1 MSIRLSALRPLAAT
15 LLIALALLGLSAC
28 GAPASAAPLQ
38 QSDPR
43 AEDVVM
49 HQFALFNAGMASGD
63 FSAFDQVF
71 APDATLTTSNFTGAT
86 TVHQGLP
93 AIIAYYQAFQ
103 AAHPLCRWTN
113 DSLRSLSESVV
124 LAYDHA
130 CSPPQ
135 SVAGRCVHIFVV
147 HAGLIESYDWI
158 TFYPGKP

>member
-1 MSIRLSALRPLAAT
+1 MATRLLRLRSLAAT
-15 LLIALALLGLSAC
+15 LLPGVLLLGLAAC
-28 GAPASAAPLQ
+28 ATASAAPVQ
-38 QSDPR
+38 RHDTR

-49 HQFALFNAGMASGD
+49 QQFALFNAGMASGD
-63 FSAFDQVF
+63 FAAFDQVF
-71 APDATLTTSNFTGAT
+71 APDATLTTSNFAGVT
-86 TVHQGLP
+86 TVHQGLTE
-93 AIIAYYQAFQ
+93 IIAYYQAFQ

-147 HAGLIESYDWI
+147 HAGLIESYDWV

>member
-1 MSIRLSALRPLAAT
+1 MNARLLRDRPLAST
-15 LLIALALLGLSAC
+15 LLVGLLLMGLAGCAT
-28 GAPASAAPLQ
+28 ASAAPAAPR
-38 QSDPR
+38 DTR
-43 AEDVVM
+43 AEAVVTQ
-49 HQFALFNAGMASGD
+49 QFVLFNAGMASGD
-63 FSAFDQVF
+63 FAAFDQVF
-71 APDATLTTSNFTGAT
+71 APDATLTTSNPAGVT

-93 AIIAYYQAFQ
+93 QIIAYYQAFQ

-147 HAGLIESYDWI
+147 HAGLIESYDWV

>member
-1 MSIRLSALRPLAAT
+1 MFTRLSQFRAVAAT
-15 LLIALALLGLSAC
+15 LLTGVLLLGLAAC
-28 GAPASAAPLQ
+28 ATASAAAVQPH
-38 QSDPR
+38 DTR

-63 FSAFDQVF
+63 FTAFDQVF
-71 APDATLTTSNFTGAT
+71 APDATLTTSSPAGVT

-103 AAHPLCRWTN
+103 AQHPLCRWTN

-135 SVAGRCVHIFVV
+135 SVAGRCAHIFVV
-147 HAGLIESYDWI
+147 HAGLIESYDWV